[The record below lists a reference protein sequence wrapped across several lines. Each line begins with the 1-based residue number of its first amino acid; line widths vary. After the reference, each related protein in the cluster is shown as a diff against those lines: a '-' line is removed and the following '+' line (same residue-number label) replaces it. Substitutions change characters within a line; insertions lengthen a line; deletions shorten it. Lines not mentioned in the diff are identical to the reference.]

1 MTTVFLVLVAIGA
14 VALLLVGLVS
24 LWVGGGVDAH
34 LEMSEHEK
42 RCKQ

>member
-1 MTTVFLVLVAIGA
+1 MTTIILTLASIGA
-14 VALLLVGLVS
+14 VALLLVGLAS

-42 RCKQ
+42 RCKR